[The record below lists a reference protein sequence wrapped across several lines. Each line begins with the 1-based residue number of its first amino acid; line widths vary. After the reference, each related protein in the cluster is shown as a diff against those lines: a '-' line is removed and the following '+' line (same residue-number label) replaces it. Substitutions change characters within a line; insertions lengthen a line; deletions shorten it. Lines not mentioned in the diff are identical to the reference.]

1 MSSPFNPY
9 ADQHKDPKGP
19 GDQRPTAIQVL
30 EDNNLIQAWP
40 GKVVL
45 ITGATSGIGIE
56 TTRAMYATGAQV
68 FVLVRDPAKAQ
79 PIVADIINSTKGN
92 GKIEIIQMDLDSLD
106 SVKNA
111 ARQFLQKS
119 SRLNILI
126 NNAGVMACPRTVTID
141 GFERQ
146 FAVNY
151 LAHFTLATLLL
162 PALQRS
168 SSPTFNSRTIW
179 VSSSGHRHANC
190 NLDLANIEIGIGI
203 DILEYYEPWAAYG
216 QSKTAMIWASN
227 YIDRAYGPRGVRS
240 LALHPGGIQTNLSQY
255 MAAEEIAAF
264 MDDGDALRQ
273 LKSAAQG
280 AATQVWA
287 AAAPVW
293 EGRGGKY
300 LENLKVAEPASGLPS
315 VIGDGYGAH
324 AYDPASEE
332 KLWMLSLGL
341 VKLDNP

>member
-9 ADQHKDPKGP
+9 AEQHKDPKGP

-40 GKVVL
+40 DKVVL

-56 TTRAMYATGAQV
+56 TTRAMYATGARV
-68 FVLVRDPAKAQ
+68 FILVRDIAKAQ
-79 PIVADIINSTKGN
+79 PIVADIINSTKGC
-92 GKIEIIQMDLDSLD
+92 GKIEIIEMDLDSLD

-119 SRLNILI
+119 SQLNVLI
-126 NNAGVMACPRTVTID
+126 NNAGVMACPRTVTVD

-151 LAHFTLATLLL
+151 LAHFTLVTLLL
-162 PALQRS
+162 PTMLSS
-168 SSPTFNSRTIW
+168 SSPKFNSRVIW
-179 VSSSGHRHANC
+179 VSSSAHRHASS
-190 NLDLANIEIGIGI
+190 NLDLNDIGIL
-203 DILEYYEPWAAYG
+203 DHYDHWAAYG

-227 YIDRAYGPRGVRS
+227 YIDRTYGPRGVHS
-240 LALHPGGIQTNLSQY
+240 LALHPGGILTNLSQY
-255 MAAEEIAAF
+255 MSAEETAGF
-264 MDDGDALRQ
+264 MEDKEMLKQ
-273 LKSAAQG
+273 LKSVPQG

-293 EGRGGKY
+293 EGQGGKY
-300 LENLKVAEPASGLPS
+300 LEDVKIAEPSSGVPS
-315 VIGDGYGAH
+315 AIGDGYGAH
-324 AYDPASEE
+324 VYDPVKEE
-332 KLWMLSLGL
+332 KLWKLSLEL
-341 VKLDNP
+341 VKLENP

>member
-9 ADQHKDPKGP
+9 AEQHEDPNGP
-19 GDQRPTAIQVL
+19 GDQRPTAIQIL

-40 GKVVL
+40 DKVVL

-56 TTRAMYATGAQV
+56 TTRAMYATGARV
-68 FVLVRDPAKAQ
+68 FILVRDTAKAQ
-79 PIVADIINSTKGN
+79 PIVAEIISSTHGN
-92 GKIEIIQMDLDSLD
+92 GEIEIIEMDLDSLD

-119 SRLNILI
+119 SRLNVLI
-126 NNAGVMACPRTVTID
+126 NNAGVMACPRTVTVD

-151 LAHFTLATLLL
+151 LAHFTLTGHLL
-162 PALQRS
+162 PTLVS
-168 SSPTFNSRTIW
+168 SSSRAFNSRVIW
-179 VSSSGHRHANC
+179 VSSSGHRHEHGVP
-190 NLDLANIEIGIGI
+190 DLADLGIL
-203 DILEYYEPWAAYG
+203 DRYEPWAAYG

-227 YIDRAYGPRGVRS
+227 YVDRAYGPRGVHS
-240 LALHPGGIQTNLSQY
+240 LAVHPGGIMTNLSQY
-255 MAAEEIAAF
+255 MPAEMMAAF
-264 MDDGDALRQ
+264 MADEAAVKA

-293 EGRGGKY
+293 EGKGGKY
-300 LENLKVAEPASGLPS
+300 LENVKVAEPSLDPPYAG
-315 VIGDGYGAH
+315 GQGYAAH
-324 AYDPASEE
+324 AYDPVSEE
-332 KLWMLSLGL
+332 KLWMLSLAL
-341 VKLDNP
+341 AKLESP

>member
-9 ADQHKDPKGP
+9 AEQHKDPKGP

-40 GKVVL
+40 EKVVL

-56 TTRAMYATGAQV
+56 TTRAMYATGARI
-68 FVLVRDPAKAQ
+68 FVLVRDTVKAQ
-79 PIVADIINSTKGN
+79 PIVTDIINSTKGN
-92 GKIEIIQMDLDSLD
+92 GKIEIIEMNLDSLD
-106 SVKNA
+106 SVRNA
-111 ARQFLQKS
+111 AQQFLQKS
-119 SRLNILI
+119 SQLNVLI
-126 NNAGVMACPRTVTID
+126 NNAGVMACPRTITVD

-151 LAHFTLATLLL
+151 LAHFTLVALLL
-162 PALQRS
+162 PTMLSS
-168 SSPTFNSRTIW
+168 SSPTFHSRVIW

-190 NLDLANIEIGIGI
+190 ALDPHDVGIL
-203 DILEYYEPWAAYG
+203 DHYEPWAAYG

-227 YIDRAYGPRGVRS
+227 YIDRAYGPRGVHS

-255 MAAEEIAAF
+255 MSAEQIAAF
-264 MDDGDALRQ
+264 TRDEEALRQ
-273 LKSAAQG
+273 LKSIPQG

-293 EGRGGKY
+293 EGQGGKY

-324 AYDPASEE
+324 AYDPENEE
-332 KLWMLSLGL
+332 KLWKLSLEL
-341 VKLDNP
+341 VKLENP